1 MAMSNFEDYFRKYR
15 PDIVDFIEGNI
26 EREVKIEGG
35 IIDTITNLS
44 AKELPYGDGVNNVHR
59 FLTLAVLCSC
69 WSGWFSQARSNA
81 GDQKMNPE
89 YVRKFKEVIDMA
101 YDLGKDYAQERT

>member
-1 MAMSNFEDYFRKYR
+1 MVTG
-15 PDIVDFIEGNI
+15 VD
-26 EREVKIEGG
+26 
-35 IIDTITNLS
+35 
-44 AKELPYGDGVNNVHR
+44 NVHR

-69 WSGWFSQARSNA
+69 WSGWFSQARTNA

-89 YVRKFKEVIDMA
+89 YVKKFKEVIDMA